1 LRTGYEFSDCS
12 NVQIGL
18 KGKDIMIE
26 IGLKNIEKS
35 YGADKIINNVSF
47 EVHSHDRIGLI
58 GRNGTGK
65 TTILKIIS
73 GRERYNNGVLSIRK
87 GATIGYLD
95 QIPIFPESFTAMDVL
110 NTVFKEAFEMKEKM
124 NLLEEQLSKETDKGI
139 ERKIEAYGEL
149 QFKFEQLGGYDIDTR
164 IDKICTGLRI
174 DKRMQNQPFNS
185 LSGGEKTIV
194 GLSKTLL
201 QSCDILLLDEP
212 TNHLDIA
219 SLSWLEEFL
228 RTYKGAA
235 VIISHDR
242 YFLDQTVTKIIELE
256 DGKSDIYHGNYSW
269 YVQEKEDRL
278 MAQFEAHKNQ
288 EKKIKAMQ
296 KAVKRFRD
304 WGARADNPKMF
315 KKAKQIENRIEKMV
329 RIEKPLLDSKKIKLH
344 FSGDM
349 RSGKD
354 VIWGEKVK
362 QSFADKIIFSD
373 ADFSI
378 RYSERVALFGKNGS
392 GKTTLMKM
400 ILRQRKPDSGDIIVG
415 ASVTNGYLAQKVSF
429 KDENQTILA
438 YIRRQLLVDEGR
450 SRNLLASFLF
460 YKDDVFKKIKD
471 LSGGEKARLKLCE
484 LMHQDINLLLLDE
497 PTNHLDIDSREML
510 EDALSDFTGTILF
523 ISHDRYFINKLSKRI
538 LAIEEGKLVE
548 YFGNYDDYRD
558 KVLRIKNDF
567 QNHDTRA
574 LKPES
579 EEGDKSSLKIRRKI
593 ENKKKILEARIGEI
607 ESNIKQKETEME
619 KHPAD
624 YEKQRTLYEEKC
636 ILQQNLDRVFAEW
649 LTLEEDQSG
658 II

>member
-1 LRTGYEFSDCS
+1 
-12 NVQIGL
+12 
-18 KGKDIMIE
+18 MIE

-95 QIPIFPESFTAMDVL
+95 QIPVFPESFTAMDVL

-124 NLLEEQLSKETDKGI
+124 NLLEEQLSKETDEGI
-139 ERKIEAYGEL
+139 EREIEAYGEL

-174 DKRMQNQPFNS
+174 DKRMRNQPFNS

-228 RTYKGAA
+228 RAYKGAA

-256 DGKSDIYHGNYSW
+256 DGESDIYHGNYSW

-278 MAQFEAHKNQ
+278 MSQFEAHKNQ

-296 KAVKRFRD
+296 KAIKRFRD

-344 FSGDM
+344 FSGDR

-362 QSFADKIIFSD
+362 KSFADKTIFSG

-400 ILRQRKPDSGDIIVG
+400 ILRQWKPDSGDIVVG

-438 YIRRQLLVDEGR
+438 YIRRQLLVDEGKA
-450 SRNLLASFLF
+450 RNLLASFLF

-510 EDALSDFTGTILF
+510 EDALSDFNGTILF

-567 QNHDTRA
+567 QNQNDTRA
-574 LKPES
+574 LKPVS
-579 EEGDKSSLKIRRKI
+579 EGGDKSSLKIRRKA
-593 ENKKKILEARIGEI
+593 ENRKKALEARIGEI
-607 ESNIKQKETEME
+607 ESNIKQKENEME

-624 YEKQRTLYEEKC
+624 YEKQRTLYEEKR
-636 ILQQNLDRVFAEW
+636 ILQQNLDRAFTEW
-649 LTLEEDQSG
+649 MTLEEEQSG
-658 II
+658 IM